1 MPSILPKSGT
11 EIHPIF
17 IFARCRE
24 TLFITIKTT
33 GYAGG
38 QSLSVIMLK
47 KVPFDLE

>member
-1 MPSILPKSGT
+1 MLQA
-11 EIHPIF
+11 F
-17 IFARCRE
+17 YYN
-24 TLFITIKTT
+24 KTT